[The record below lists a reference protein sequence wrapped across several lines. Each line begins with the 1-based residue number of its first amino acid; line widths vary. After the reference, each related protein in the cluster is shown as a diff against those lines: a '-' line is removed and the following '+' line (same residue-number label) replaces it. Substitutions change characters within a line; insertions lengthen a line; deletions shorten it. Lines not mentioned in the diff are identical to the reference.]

1 MNRLAL
7 LALSL
12 TLAAPS
18 RASLNDAGLCQAHIG
33 VGAWNAAVVSC
44 TNAIDSGQYDGAA
57 LALLYATRA
66 DALVQQRDT
75 AEALEDYG
83 RAIDLNPNAAAAL
96 FARAGVYLRQGHSDK
111 AAADFRAV
119 IRLRPENVYAHFGL
133 GSALAQAKDWRG
145 AVTALTDTIARRKD
159 FGVAYRLR
167 AEAYAA
173 LGDAKAAEADRAM
186 AKKLGVAELK
196 RTALPA
202 KLDEDSQAAA
212 ASAASAPR
220 ESRNAPVDQFVLEAL
235 AECAKANANK
245 DWDQAVATCTRAIE
259 SRQLTGVRLA
269 GAYAD
274 RAIAHDEALRPE
286 QAMADYTKA
295 LSIDPGNP
303 VFLANRAVSLAKD
316 GQIDKAMADFNAAIQ
331 KRPDFGYA
339 FAMRGLT
346 HLAKGDEAKA
356 KADMTR
362 AYGLGE
368 RHPVLVAKMQE
379 IGLQTP

>member
-1 MNRLAL
+1 MKRLAL
-7 LALSL
+7 IAFSLSL
-12 TLAAPS
+12 ATPA
-18 RASLNDAGLCQAHIG
+18 RASLNDAELCQAHIG

-44 TNAIDSGQYDGAA
+44 TNAIDGGQFDGAA
-57 LALLYATRA
+57 LALLHATRA
-66 DALVQQRDT
+66 DALVQQKDT
-75 AEALEDYG
+75 AEALEDYA
-83 RAIDLNPNAAAAL
+83 RAIELNPNAAAPL
-96 FARAGVYLRQGHSDK
+96 FARGGVYLRQGHSDK

-119 IRLRPENVYAHFGL
+119 IRLRPDNLYAHFGL
-133 GSALAQAKDWRG
+133 GSALTQAKDWRG
-145 AVTALTDTIARRKD
+145 AVTALGNAIAIRKD

-167 AEAYAA
+167 AEAHAA
-173 LGDAKAAEADRAM
+173 LGDAKSAEADRTM

-202 KLDEDSQAAA
+202 KLDEDVPV
-212 ASAASAPR
+212 APAGPR
-220 ESRNAPVDQFVLEAL
+220 ASRNAPVDQFVLEAL

-245 DWDQAVATCTRAIE
+245 DWDQAVATCTRAID
-259 SRQLTGVRLA
+259 SKQLTGVRLA

-274 RAIAHDEALRPE
+274 RAIAHDESMRPE
-286 QAMADYTKA
+286 SAMADYGKA

-316 GQIDKAMADFNAAIQ
+316 GQIQQAMADFNAAIA
-331 KRPDFGYA
+331 KRPAFGYA

-346 HLAKGDEAKA
+346 YLAMGNEPAA
-356 KADMTR
+356 KADMTK

-379 IGLQTP
+379 LGLKTP